1 MNTSGNQAENGK
13 VVYTLGHKASHEH
26 TKWK

>member
-26 TKWK
+26 TK